1 MTEYLTFRTA
11 APVRSLAFAAD
22 GAALA
27 VLLER
32 ERAVRVWRLDR
43 LRQRFA
49 QLGIE

>member
-11 APVRSLAFAAD
+11 GPVRSLAFTP
-22 GAALA
+22 GGALA

-32 ERAVRVWRLDR
+32 ERAVRVWHLDR
-43 LRQRFA
+43 LRERFA